1 MLSAVSFL
9 FDTGCGAGIVNVPS
23 IVTGRAHTG
32 LVVDGKRLLA
42 GEQFLSSHVSY
53 LCGSSNGWS
62 ASATAVEA
70 EPAAEEEDE
79 NNDDD

>member
-9 FDTGCGAGIVNVPS
+9 LDPGCGAGIANVPS
-23 IVTGRAHTG
+23 IV
-32 LVVDGKRLLA
+32 DGERLFA
-42 GEQFLSSHVSY
+42 REQFLSSHVSY

-70 EPAAEEEDE
+70 EPAAEKEDE

>member
-1 MLSAVSFL
+1 
-9 FDTGCGAGIVNVPS
+9 
-23 IVTGRAHTG
+23 
-32 LVVDGKRLLA
+32 VVDGKRLLA